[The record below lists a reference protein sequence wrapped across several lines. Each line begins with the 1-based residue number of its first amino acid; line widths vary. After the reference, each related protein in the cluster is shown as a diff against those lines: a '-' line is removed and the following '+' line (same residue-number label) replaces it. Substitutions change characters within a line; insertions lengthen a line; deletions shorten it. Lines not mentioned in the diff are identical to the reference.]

1 SPQSYNLPQQ
11 ANLGELHLMGRTVPS
26 WRMVAESEVEKM
38 RKFRDSLRLDDKI
51 IFEDLLNQC
60 KLYASAA
67 SSLASPVKEMP
78 LIISILFAHHKKLTE
93 LEKRLNELSHV

>member
-1 SPQSYNLPQQ
+1 
-11 ANLGELHLMGRTVPS
+11 MGRTIPS
-26 WRMVAESEVEKM
+26 WRMVAEAEVEKM
-38 RKFRDSLRLDDKI
+38 KKFRDSLRLEDKI

-93 LEKRLNELSHV
+93 LEKRLSESTK